1 MNYDSG
7 LSASDVALITGRNG
21 SSSNGFGDAFGGN
34 GAWFIILF
42 LIFAI
47 FGWGRNGF
55 GRNDNGGNGGSSMTY
70 VPYGLGGIGNAYTD
84 ATIQRG
90 FDNQA
95 VINKLNGIENGLC
108 DGFYAVNNTLCQ
120 GFAGV
125 NQNIMQNGYESRLAT
140 QNLSSQLASC
150 CCDLGYKIQ
159 DCCCT
164 TNANIKD
171 VNYNIAMGNNAIQ
184 QTLCN
189 NTRDILEN
197 NNNNTRAILD
207 FLTNDKISTL
217 QAENQTLK
225 FQASQT
231 AQNAFITANQEAQT
245 AELIRRLGA
254 DCPQP
259 SFIVQPPQPVTFP
272 TNCCGQFTGFN
283 NCNSNCG
290 CY

>member
-7 LSASDVALITGRNG
+7 LSASDVALITGRNS

-42 LIFAI
+42 LIFSI

-55 GRNDNGGNGGSSMTY
+55 GGNDNRGNGGSSMTY
-70 VPYGLGGIGNAYTD
+70 VPYGFGGIGNAYTD

-184 QTLCN
+184 QTLCF
-189 NTRDILEN
+189 R
-197 NNNNTRAILD
+197 
-207 FLTNDKISTL
+207 SM
-217 QAENQTLK
+217 
-225 FQASQT
+225 S
-231 AQNAFITANQEAQT
+231 
-245 AELIRRLGA
+245 
-254 DCPQP
+254 
-259 SFIVQPPQPVTFP
+259 S
-272 TNCCGQFTGFN
+272 
-283 NCNSNCG
+283 
-290 CY
+290 

>member
-21 SSSNGFGDAFGGN
+21 SNGNGFGDMFGGN

-55 GRNDNGGNGGSSMTY
+55 GGNDNRNGGGSGMTY
-70 VPYGLGGIGNAYTD
+70 VPYGMGIGNAYTD
-84 ATIQRG
+84 STIQRG

-95 VINKLNGIENGLC
+95 IINKLNGLENGLA

-207 FLTNDKISTL
+207 FLTQDKISTL
-217 QAENQTLK
+217 QAENQNLK

-259 SFIVQPPQPVTFP
+259 SFIVQPPTPVTFP

-283 NCNSNCG
+283 NCNTNCG